1 MPLPLTLPF
10 ADTSPIFEGDPL
22 HAGARSAVLGRATIG
37 ARSWLGCAS
46 VIRADGHT
54 VTIGNDFHLSARAT
68 VHITHDL
75 YPTVIGSGVTVAE
88 NAIVHACTVHDG
100 CHVGRDV
107 IILDACVIGA
117 GSALADGAIVFPKT
131 ELEGGWLYEGAPAR
145 PVRRLEPGELGAL
158 HAATRSASDAP
169 ASPVGA
175 SPATIDAGDGLFV
188 AATAT
193 VAGRLVAGS
202 GLGVW
207 FSTRLDAGSHAIRVG
222 DSTNIQ
228 DNSVFVARDRDITIG
243 SRVTI
248 GHNVT
253 ATDVTIGDDTLIG
266 MGSILAP
273 GTVVGDNVL
282 VAAGSRTTPGQVL
295 EAGRFHSGSPAVD
308 RGPIDDRK
316 RLIVAGAWR
325 HYLGYGVE
333 FNRRQAEAALSR

>member
-1 MPLPLTLPF
+1 MPLPLTLAF
-10 ADTSPIFEGDPL
+10 ADTGPVFASEPL
-22 HAGARSAVLGRATIG
+22 HGGAGSAVLGRATIG
-37 ARSWLGCAS
+37 ARPWLGSAS

-54 VTIGNDFHLSARAT
+54 VAIGDDFHLAARAT

-75 YPTVIGSGVTVAE
+75 YPTVIDSGVTVAE

-145 PVRRLEPGELGAL
+145 PVRRLEPGELEAL

-207 FSTRLDAGSHAIRVG
+207 FSTRLDAGNHAIRVG

-228 DNSVFVARDRDITIG
+228 DNSLFVARDRDIIIG

-295 EAGRFHSGSPAVD
+295 QAGRFQSGSPAVN

-316 RLIVAGAWR
+316 RMIVAGAWR

-333 FNRRQAEAALSR
+333 FNRRQAETGAR

>member
-1 MPLPLTLPF
+1 MPLLLTLPF
-10 ADTSPIFEGDPL
+10 ADTSPVFGGDPL
-22 HAGARSAVLGRATIG
+22 HAGAGSAVLGRATIG
-37 ARSWLGCAS
+37 ARSWLGSAS

-54 VTIGNDFHLSARAT
+54 VTIGDDFHLAARAT

-100 CHVGRDV
+100 CHIGRDA
-107 IILDACVIGA
+107 IILDACVIGGGA
-117 GSALADGAIVFPKT
+117 ALADGSIVFPKT
-131 ELEGGWLYEGAPAR
+131 ELEGGWLYEGAPAK
-145 PVRRLEPGELGAL
+145 PVRRLEAAEMEAL
-158 HAATRSASDAP
+158 HTATRSADDAP
-169 ASPVGA
+169 LTATGA
-175 SPATIDAGDGLFV
+175 KPAMIEAGDGLFV
-188 AATAT
+188 AATAS
-193 VAGRLVAGS
+193 VSGRLFAGF

-207 FSTRLDAGSHAIRVG
+207 FSTRLDAGNHAIRVG

-228 DNSVFVARDRDITIG
+228 DNSLLVARDRDITIG
-243 SRVTI
+243 SRITI
-248 GHNVT
+248 GHNVS

-316 RLIVAGAWR
+316 RMIVAGAWR

-333 FNRRQAEAALSR
+333 FNRRQADAGLSR

>member
-10 ADTSPIFEGDPL
+10 ADTSPVFAGDPL
-22 HAGARSAVLGRATIG
+22 HAGAGSAVLGRATIG
-37 ARSWLGCAS
+37 ERSWLGSAS

-54 VTIGNDFHLSARAT
+54 VRVGNDFHLASRAT

-75 YPTVIGSGVTVAE
+75 YPTVIGTGVTVAE

-117 GSALADGAIVFPKT
+117 GSALADGSIVFPKT
-131 ELEGGWLYEGAPAR
+131 ELEGGWLYEGTPAK
-145 PVRRLEPGELGAL
+145 PVRRLERAELDAL
-158 HAATRSASDAP
+158 HAATRAAGDATPNAIGTAP
-169 ASPVGA
+169 AA
-175 SPATIDAGDGLFV
+175 IEAGDGLFV

-193 VAGRLVAGS
+193 VSGRLVGGT

-207 FSTRLDAGSHAIRVG
+207 FSTRLDAGCHAIRVG

-228 DNSVFVARDRDITIG
+228 DNSLFVARERDVTIG

-253 ATDVTIGDDTLIG
+253 ASDVAIGDDTLIG

-273 GTVVGDNVL
+273 GTIVGENVL

-295 EAGRFHSGSPAVD
+295 EAGRFHSGSPAID

-316 RLIVAGAWR
+316 RMIVAGAWR
-325 HYLGYGVE
+325 HYLAYGVE
-333 FNRRQAEAALSR
+333 FNRRQAEMAAD

>member
-10 ADTSPIFEGDPL
+10 ADTSPVFAGDPL
-22 HAGARSAVLGRATIG
+22 HAGAASAVLGRATIG
-37 ARSWLGCAS
+37 ARSWLGSAS

-54 VTIGNDFHLSARAT
+54 VRVGNDFHLASRAT

-75 YPTVIGSGVTVAE
+75 YPTVIGTGVTVAE

-117 GSALADGAIVFPKT
+117 GSALADGSIVFPKT
-131 ELEGGWLYEGAPAR
+131 ELEGGWLYEGTPAK
-145 PVRRLEPGELGAL
+145 PIRRLERAELDAL
-158 HAATRSASDAP
+158 HAATRAAGDATPNAIGTAP
-169 ASPVGA
+169 AA
-175 SPATIDAGDGLFV
+175 IEAGDGLFV
-188 AATAT
+188 AATAM
-193 VAGRLVAGS
+193 VSGRLVGGT

-207 FSTRLDAGSHAIRVG
+207 FSTRLDAGRHAIRVG

-228 DNSVFVARDRDITIG
+228 DNSLFVARERDVTIG

-253 ATDVTIGDDTLIG
+253 ASDVTIGDDTLIG

-273 GTVVGDNVL
+273 GTIVGENVL

-295 EAGRFHSGSPAVD
+295 EAGRFHSGSPAID

-316 RLIVAGAWR
+316 RMIVAGAWR
-325 HYLGYGVE
+325 HYLAYGVE
-333 FNRRQAEAALSR
+333 FNRRQGDAGLSR